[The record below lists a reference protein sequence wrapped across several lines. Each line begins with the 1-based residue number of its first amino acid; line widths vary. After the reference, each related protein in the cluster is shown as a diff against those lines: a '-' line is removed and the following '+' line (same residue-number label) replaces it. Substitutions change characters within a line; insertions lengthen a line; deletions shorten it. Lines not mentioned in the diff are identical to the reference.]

1 MSRLYEDSADLRLFR
16 RLKAQGLS
24 TKDAA
29 ESVEMVTGAK
39 INNPRSQY
47 HFSDD
52 WGYESSSKHELPHYH
67 GNRRF

>member
-1 MSRLYEDSADLRLFR
+1 M
-16 RLKAQGLS
+16 
-24 TKDAA
+24 
-29 ESVEMVTGAK
+29 EMVTGAK

-52 WGYESSSKHELPHYH
+52 WGHESSSKHELPHYH